1 MGDKIKKRALLST
14 FLFAGILALSM
25 PQKAQAALS
34 ASQTVSGTLAL
45 VRSVTTN
52 GGTLTSVIDPTTG
65 NLNTTL
71 NPGFTIQTNTHAS
84 QPMTLKATLTD
95 SSGPGVNA
103 LFGNG
108 TIDNIIL
115 ANTAAGSVP
124 LTTAITD
131 IKSGT
136 PTPAN
141 NANAIA
147 YQVTNPANIG
157 GQLTYTW
164 NNGGQYWDAALTHT
178 GNTNTALIVPA
189 GPAVANTY
197 SIDDE
202 VGTYQAIVTL
212 SF

>member
-1 MGDKIKKRALLST
+1 MKKIKRGTLLST
-14 FLFAGILALSM
+14 MLFASVLALSTC
-25 PQKAQAALS
+25 QGAHAALS

-45 VRSVTTN
+45 VQSVTTN
-52 GGTLTSVIDPTTG
+52 GGTITSVIDPTTG

-71 NPGFTIQTNTHAS
+71 NPGFTISTNSHAS
-84 QPMTLKATLTD
+84 QAMTLKATLTD
-95 SSGPGVNA
+95 STGPGINA

-108 TIDNIIL
+108 TVDNIIL
-115 ANTAAGSVP
+115 ANTAAGSIP
-124 LTTAITD
+124 LHTAITD
-131 IKSGT
+131 IKSGS

-147 YQVTNPANIG
+147 YQVTTPANIG

-164 NNGGQYWDAALTHT
+164 NNGGQYWDATLTHS
-178 GNTNTALIVPA
+178 GNTNTAFVIPSGA
-189 GPAVANTY
+189 AVANTY
-197 SIDDE
+197 STDDE

>member
-1 MGDKIKKRALLST
+1 MKQRLLSALL
-14 FLFAGILALSM
+14 FASVLALGTI
-25 PQKAQAALS
+25 KEVHAAIS

-45 VRSVTTN
+45 VQSVTTN

-71 NPGFTIQTNTHAS
+71 NPGFTISTNTHAS
-84 QPMTLKATLTD
+84 QAMTLKATLTD
-95 SSGPGVNA
+95 QSGSGVNA

-115 ANTAAGSVP
+115 ANTAVGSIP
-124 LTTAITD
+124 LHTAITD
-131 IKSGT
+131 ITGGS

-147 YQVTNPANIG
+147 YQVTTPANIG

-164 NNGGQYWDAALTHT
+164 NNVGKYWDAALTHS
-178 GNTNTALIVPA
+178 GNTNTAFVIPA

-197 SIDDE
+197 STDDE